1 MFGFLYTWFLVLV
14 CLWISW
20 RKTQTLPNLRLP
32 IGSVNVL
39 PCLVSLWCGV
49 ATTPSTE
56 LAAAAL
62 LGRVGSRQAVLLLT
76 RDKRDHSRFT
86 HWQSQ
91 SLNFADILVVVQ
103 LIRRQMRTNN
113 SWTTI
118 RKSWDFWQWLLIDHK
133 YFIYYHMLLI
143 YDWSRSIDHWL
154 SFISWPARVVQVA
167 HVAPD
172 PPAVVEQPQ
181 GVHVLQGAAV
191 VAAAAVVRHSTCEA
205 IVRSGYFGC
214 NTGNGKKLSS
224 SQVQLGQATCLA
236 VA

>member
-1 MFGFLYTWFLVLV
+1 MRSGDDPLDWVGG
-14 CLWISW
+14 
-20 RKTQTLPNLRLP
+20 RRPAREGGQQAGGAPPDQRQE
-32 IGSVNVL
+32 GSLKVH
-39 PCLVSLWCGV
+39 SLTVTG
-49 ATTPSTE
+49 
-56 LAAAAL
+56 
-62 LGRVGSRQAVLLLT
+62 
-76 RDKRDHSRFT
+76 K
-86 HWQSQ
+86 

-224 SQVQLGQATCLA
+224 SQVQLGQATCFA